1 MSYWKQ
7 FPQASCLPDNCDCE
21 FVRDAW
27 IGQPSAFVS
36 SFSYIFFALFLYW
49 LIPKKSKALK
59 LWTMSFVL
67 LGLCSHFAHASFI
80 EMAMAMDFACIILVL
95 SFFFI
100 NKWMSR
106 WVKSTWVTAL
116 LLLCYQGGLWLTFYS
131 LEKWFKVSLCVIV
144 FFFCIF
150 ELMHSEGKAF
160 VKAKEVHWAIVILMI
175 SFSFFMTDELKLIC
189 DPHSWLQGH
198 SVWHVG
204 TSISLFLYG
213 KWRFRPV
220 ELQEV

>member
-1 MSYWKQ
+1 
-7 FPQASCLPDNCDCE
+7 
-21 FVRDAW
+21 
-27 IGQPSAFVS
+27 
-36 SFSYIFFALFLYW
+36 
-49 LIPKKSKALK
+49 
-59 LWTMSFVL
+59 
-67 LGLCSHFAHASFI
+67 
-80 EMAMAMDFACIILVL
+80 MAMDFACIILVL

-106 WVKSTWVTAL
+106 WVKSTSVTAL

-150 ELMHSEGKAF
+150 ELMHSEGKEF
-160 VKAKEVHWAIVILMI
+160 VKAKEVHWAIVILVI
-175 SFSFFMTDELKLIC
+175 SFSFFITDELKLIC

-198 SVWHVG
+198 SVWHIG
-204 TSISLFLYG
+204 TSVSLFLYG

-220 ELQEV
+220 ELQKV